1 MNGLD
6 RARKGE
12 TNTQFVEEIRFY
24 EEQFIFDLLSV
35 KLFLLNKL
43 IFASQIT
50 LPGIYA

>member
-1 MNGLD
+1 MNGPD
-6 RARKGE
+6 RAGKE
-12 TNTQFVEEIRFY
+12 KNQSAEVIRFY